1 MKMVEAITDTNFD
14 EKISEGVSL
23 VDFWATWCGPCRMQ
37 SPIIEELSNE
47 DDGTVNYYTVDVDA
61 NQASAQKYSVMS
73 IPTLIVMKDGQA
85 VETLIGLHGKEQL
98 EEIIAKHK

>member
-47 DDGTVNYYTVDVDA
+47 DDGTVNY
-61 NQASAQKYSVMS
+61 
-73 IPTLIVMKDGQA
+73 
-85 VETLIGLHGKEQL
+85 
-98 EEIIAKHK
+98 